1 MVTEGLW
8 EQIRVDHGTEFA
20 LISTI
25 QCHLAGY
32 RRHISH
38 APLLQTSSRQ
48 NLRVERLWVEVN
60 QRINYPIKGVLVQ
73 MESAG
78 EIDMSDYMT
87 KFGVSWTMI
96 RVIQPAVR
104 NFVAAW
110 NEHRIPGCMGG
121 IPNLLA
127 QRANQI
133 TRLDPLSIPTTSFAI
148 ALHEQL
154 GGQLTRKSSFGRD
167 PLAGHPQLASLR
179 ERDFSFRHPSMEEI
193 MQCVLHG
200 DSSVFKQAIMH
211 FIELTRSYST
221 TVQP

>member
-1 MVTEGLW
+1 MYLRKKESNHNIDHPHSKSNLSQMSAVLSDHYGCCSLSTV
-8 EQIRVDHGTEFA
+8 VDIVYRDGNGT
-20 LISTI
+20 L
-25 QCHLAGY
+25 
-32 RRHISH
+32 
-38 APLLQTSSRQ
+38 
-48 NLRVERLWVEVN
+48 
-60 QRINYPIKGVLVQ
+60 
-73 MESAG
+73 
-78 EIDMSDYMT
+78 T
-87 KFGVSWTMI
+87 KFGVSWTTI
-96 RVIQPAVR
+96 RVIQTAVR

-110 NEHRIPGCMGG
+110 NEHRLPGCMGG

-127 QRANQI
+127 QRANQT

-154 GGQLTRKSSFGRD
+154 GGQLTRESSFGRD

-200 DSSVFKQAIMH
+200 DSAVFKQAIMH

-221 TVQP
+221 LVQP